1 MILVCT
7 EQRYALNDMLTYED
21 IISKLITPTE
31 ARKLFSGKFREEKKI
46 IFTNGCFDLLHRGHI
61 YYLAKAREMGD
72 VLVIGLNS
80 DSSVYRLKGEGRP
93 LNNQNARAEVL
104 GALGMVDYI
113 ILFEEDTPLNLIN
126 TVKPDLLIKGGDYKI
141 EDIVGYKEVISRGG
155 EVLTIPILPGYS
167 TTSIIEHG

>member
-1 MILVCT
+1 
-7 EQRYALNDMLTYED
+7 MLKHED
-21 IISKLITPTE
+21 IIQKLITPREATE
-31 ARKLFSGKFREEKKI
+31 LFSGTFRKENKI
-46 IFTNGCFDLLHRGHI
+46 VFTNGCFDLLHRGHV

-80 DSSVYRLKGEGRP
+80 DSSVSRLKGKGRP

-104 GALGMVDYI
+104 GALGMVDHI

-126 TVKPDLLIKGGDYKI
+126 KVKPDLLIKGGDYKV

-167 TTSIIEHG
+167 TTSIIERD

>member
-1 MILVCT
+1 
-7 EQRYALNDMLTYED
+7 MLSYED
-21 IISKLITPTE
+21 IIHKLITPE
-31 ARKLFSGKFREEKKI
+31 KALELFSGKFRAEKKI
-46 IFTNGCFDLLHRGHI
+46 VFTNGCFDLLHRGHV

-80 DSSVYRLKGEGRP
+80 DSSVSRLKGEGRP

-104 GALGMVDYI
+104 GALGMVDHI

-126 TVKPDLLIKGGDYKI
+126 TVKPDLLIKGGDYKV
-141 EDIVGYKEVISRGG
+141 EDIVGYQEVISWGG

-167 TTSIIEHG
+167 TTSIIERS